1 MTDKEALNNVIKE
14 NGVSKVFVARK
25 LGIGV
30 SALRRKIEGE
40 CEFKQSEIA
49 KFQELFRLTD
59 KQTASIFF
67 AKGVVCGTTK
77 GG

>member
-1 MTDKEALNNVIKE
+1 VTDRDALNAVIKE
-14 NGVSKVFVARK
+14 NGVSKRFVACK
-25 LGIGV
+25 LGITDT
-30 SALRRKIEGE
+30 ALRLKIKGE
-40 CEFKQSEIA
+40 REFKQSEIA

-67 AKGVVCGTTK
+67 AKEVVCSTTK